1 MEPIFQAIH
10 HTALGEWMRTEI
22 WRVPAVEIVHLIG
35 IVLLFGSLFV
45 INLRL
50 LGWVLRTQ
58 PVAQTAMDVAGFQKF
73 GLLLMAISGPV
84 MFVTSAVKM
93 YNTESFWWKMAFL
106 VLALSYQFKMHARIV
121 RRADADIPRTT
132 ALFTAAVSFAL
143 WFSVLLNGMWT
154 LLS

>member
-10 HTALGEWMRTEI
+10 HTALGEWMRSEI
-22 WRVPAVEIVHLIG
+22 WRVPAFEIVHLIG
-35 IVLLFGSLFV
+35 IVLLFGSLV
-45 INLRL
+45 VVNLRL
-50 LGWVLRTQ
+50 VGLLLRTQ
-58 PVAQTAMDVAGFQKF
+58 PVAQVAGDVAGFQKL

-93 YNTESFWWKMAFL
+93 YNTESFWWKMGFL
-106 VLALSYQFKMHARIV
+106 VLALIYQFTMHARIV
-121 RRADADIPRTT
+121 RRADADIARTT
-132 ALFTAAVSFAL
+132 ALVTAAASFAL

>member
-10 HTALGEWMRTEI
+10 HTALGEWMRSEI
-22 WRVPAVEIVHLIG
+22 WRVPAFEFVHLMG

-45 INLRL
+45 VNLRL
-50 LGWVLRTQ
+50 FGVVLRTQ
-58 PVAQTAMDVAGFQKF
+58 PVAQVAGDVAKLQKL
-73 GLLLMAISGPV
+73 GLLLMILSGPV

-93 YNTESFWWKMAFL
+93 YNTPTFWWKMGF
-106 VLALSYQFKMHARIV
+106 LALALAYQFTLHARFTQ
-121 RRADADIPRTT
+121 RPDADLPRTT
-132 ALFTAAVSFAL
+132 AMATAAVSFAL